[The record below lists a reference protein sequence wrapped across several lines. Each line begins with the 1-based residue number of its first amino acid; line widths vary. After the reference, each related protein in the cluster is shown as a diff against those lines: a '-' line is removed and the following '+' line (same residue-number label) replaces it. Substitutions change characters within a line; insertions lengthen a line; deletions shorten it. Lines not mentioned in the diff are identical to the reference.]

1 VRGGTPGEKKTKTKN
16 NLGTDGAEEEALAKN
31 VEGEKARDVEE
42 WHGTDLRYLEAKETY
57 SEAKE
62 TYY

>member
-1 VRGGTPGEKKTKTKN
+1 MTHT
-16 NLGTDGAEEEALAKN
+16 A
-31 VEGEKARDVEE
+31 EE

-57 SEAKE
+57 LEAKE